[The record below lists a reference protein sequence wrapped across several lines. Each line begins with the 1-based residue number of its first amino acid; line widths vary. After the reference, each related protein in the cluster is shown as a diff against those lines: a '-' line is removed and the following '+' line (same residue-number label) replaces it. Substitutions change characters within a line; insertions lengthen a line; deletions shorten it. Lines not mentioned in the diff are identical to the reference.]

1 MFQECGKLIFT
12 ILVSVLVFSA
22 CAKKSES
29 TSYTPPSSQQKLTNE
44 EIEKAK
50 SQITDAVKE
59 RLIPCSSDGF
69 RYALRGG
76 ELIKIWHLQIA
87 YNQNDIWLKEVEKAN
102 GSWLKKTFQFVKS
115 DSIPKGEA
123 NDLLYQSY
131 DVTEKKWSKWK
142 VFEPQSFTADLI
154 TGGKPEIPEFYALYS
169 IPRNGLCA
177 AIKNNEPLQDFRKT
191 QAEFDRDKEIQA
203 KADKEKET
211 QQLESNSQ
219 AEQKRIADEN
229 ENKRISE
236 EENKLKEEAAARKK
250 DENEAIQVAKDFL
263 DSNLKCGSYYY
274 AVNKNNTVIYKYTDL
289 DNFGFARTVR
299 GYINWI
305 VYTAK
310 TVRIYKNGEWKN
322 PYAPSQFNIAVT
334 KENGKWIVAKDVG
347 NLQIPN
353 CSEMPN

>member
-1 MFQECGKLIFT
+1 MFQKCGKIIFT
-12 ILVSVLVFSA
+12 ILLAVVVLSA

-29 TSYTPPSSQQKLTNE
+29 TNYTPASSQQKLTNE
-44 EIEKAK
+44 DIEKAK

-69 RYALRGG
+69 RYALRNG
-76 ELIKIWHLQIA
+76 ELLKIWHLQIA
-87 YNQNDIWLKEVEKAN
+87 YNQNDIWLREDEKAN
-102 GSWLKKTFQFVKS
+102 GSWLKKTFHFVKS
-115 DSIPKGEA
+115 ASIPKGEA
-123 NDLLYQSY
+123 NEMLYQNY
-131 DVTEKKWSKWK
+131 DSTENKWSKWK

-154 TGGKPEIPEFYALYS
+154 TGEKPAIPDFYALYS

-191 QAEFDRDKEIQA
+191 QADFNRDNEIQA
-203 KADKEKET
+203 RVDKERET
-211 QQLESNSQ
+211 QQLEANSN

-229 ENKRISE
+229 ANKQKIAE
-236 EENKLKEEAAARKK
+236 ETAAKEKLDAIKK

-263 DSNLKCGSYYY
+263 NSELKCGNYYY
-274 AVNKNNTVIYKYTDL
+274 AVSKRNRTISKYSDL
-289 DNFGFARTVR
+289 ENFGFARTVR
-299 GYINWI
+299 GYLNWV

-322 PYAPSQFNIAVT
+322 PYNSSQFSVAVT
-334 KENGKWIVAKDVG
+334 KENGKWIVAKDAG

-353 CSEMPN
+353 CSEMPD